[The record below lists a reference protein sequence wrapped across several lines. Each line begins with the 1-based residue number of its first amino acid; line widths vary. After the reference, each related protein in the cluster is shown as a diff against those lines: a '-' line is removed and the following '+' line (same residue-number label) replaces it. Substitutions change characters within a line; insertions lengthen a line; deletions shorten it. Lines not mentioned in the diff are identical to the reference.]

1 MASQKQIAEK
11 LGVSIAL
18 VSRVLS
24 GRAEEIGIAPNTIDR
39 VEKMAA
45 ELGYVP
51 SAAALSLK
59 GKSTRTIGV
68 VVYDFKDP
76 FFGTVVHY
84 LQALAHAHNY
94 TLLLVGFQN
103 RIPDERDL
111 RPLSKFAL
119 DGIIAV
125 GSDFVEEWP
134 KDFSHLPCARIG
146 HGSEKIESLKVT
158 SSEQAGYAK
167 LAEHLRERNLHQAVF
182 LGADTAIHRHR
193 SDAFEKAA
201 AGLAMA
207 SVFDPKPEDSSFEV
221 GRDLAMQ
228 LIHRG
233 LPEVLVCGNDRIA
246 MGAIHAATDAG
257 IRVPEDL
264 KVVGYDDIP
273 AAAQFLPSLT
283 SIRQPIAAIAKEVF
297 DAVACG
303 DCPNETR
310 LLAPELMVRRS
321 ALCACGTIKDC
332 GTDLSKNAR

>member
-1 MASQKQIAEK
+1 MANQKQIAEK

-24 GRAEEIGIAPNTIDR
+24 GRAEEIGIAPNTMDR

-76 FFGTVVHY
+76 FFGTVVHH

-111 RPLSKFAL
+111 QPLSKFNL

-125 GSDFVEEWP
+125 GSDFVEKWP

-158 SSEQAGYAK
+158 SDEQAGYEQ
-167 LAEHLRERNLHQAVF
+167 LTEHLRERNLHQAVF
-182 LGADTAIHRHR
+182 LGAGTALHRQR

-201 AGLAMA
+201 AGLETT
-207 SVFDPKPEDSSFEV
+207 SVFDLQSEHSSFEV
-221 GRDLAMQ
+221 GRDLATQ
-228 LIHRG
+228 LFRQG
-233 LPEVLVCGNDRIA
+233 LPEILVCGNDRIA

-321 ALCACGTIKDC
+321 ALCACGAIKDC
-332 GTDLSKNAR
+332 GTDLSKNTR

>member
-1 MASQKQIAEK
+1 MVSQKQIAEK

-39 VEKMAA
+39 VEKMAE

-76 FFGTVVHY
+76 FFGTVVHH
-84 LQALAHAHNY
+84 LQALAHEHNY

-103 RIPDERDL
+103 RTPDKRDL
-111 RPLSKFAL
+111 KPLSKFNL

-125 GSDFVEEWP
+125 GSDFVENWP

-158 SSEQAGYAK
+158 SSEQAGYAQ
-167 LAEHLRERNLHQAVF
+167 LAEHLRGRNLHQTVF
-182 LGADTAIHRHR
+182 LGADTAIHRQR

-201 AGLAMA
+201 AGLTMT
-207 SVFDPKPEDSSFEV
+207 SIFDPKPEDSSFEV
-221 GRDLAMQ
+221 GRDLTMQ

-273 AAAQFLPSLT
+273 AAAQFLPPLT

-297 DAVACG
+297 DAVVCG
-303 DCPNETR
+303 NCPNETR
-310 LLAPELMVRRS
+310 LLAPELMIRRS
-321 ALCACGTIKDC
+321 A
-332 GTDLSKNAR
+332 

>member
-39 VEKMAA
+39 VEKMAE

-76 FFGTVVHY
+76 FFGTVVHH
-84 LQALAHAHNY
+84 LQALAHEHNY

-103 RIPDERDL
+103 RTPDERDL
-111 RPLSKFAL
+111 QPLSKFNL

-125 GSDFVEEWP
+125 GSDFAENWP

-158 SSEQAGYAK
+158 SSEQAGYAQ
-167 LAEHLRERNLHQAVF
+167 LAEHLRGRNLQQAVF
-182 LGADTAIHRHR
+182 LGADTAVHRQR
-193 SDAFEKAA
+193 SDAFKKAA
-201 AGLAMA
+201 ASLALT
-207 SVFDPKPEDSSFEV
+207 SVFDPKPEDRSFEM
-221 GRDLAMQ
+221 GRELAMQ

-246 MGAIHAATDAG
+246 MGAIHAAADAG

-273 AAAQFLPSLT
+273 AAAQFLPPLT

-297 DAVACG
+297 DAVVCG
-303 DCPNETR
+303 NCPNETR
-310 LLAPELMVRRS
+310 LLTPELMVRRS
-321 ALCACGTIKDC
+321 A
-332 GTDLSKNAR
+332 